1 MKSVTI
7 KLKTQADALVLTDKL
22 IKYSYDIDMQAGHIV
37 IDAKSILGVLG
48 FGVGTSVTL
57 NIDTDDDRALL
68 DDIACYIV

>member
-7 KLKTQADALVLTDKL
+7 KIETQADALVLTNKL
-22 IKYSYDIDMQAGHIV
+22 IKYSYDIDMQVGHII

-48 FGVGTSVTL
+48 FGVGKSVRL
-57 NIDTDDDRALL
+57 NINTDDNRALL